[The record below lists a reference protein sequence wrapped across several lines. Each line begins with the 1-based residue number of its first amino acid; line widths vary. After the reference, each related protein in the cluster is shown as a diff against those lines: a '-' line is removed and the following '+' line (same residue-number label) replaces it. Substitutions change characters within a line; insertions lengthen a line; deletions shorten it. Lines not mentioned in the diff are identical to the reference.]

1 MFVSLNDST
10 VYLPHREDQPVNP
23 RAKWNGK
30 DLWDAFLCLSGHKNI
45 QKVWLLYALM
55 DCLETRYVCVQLK
68 NDNLSSIISRK
79 CSQF

>member
-10 VYLPHREDQPVNP
+10 VCVPHREDHPVNP

-30 DLWDAFLCLSGHKNI
+30 DLWDTFFCLSGHKNI
-45 QKVWLLYALM
+45 QIVWLLHALM

-68 NDNLSSIISRK
+68 NDNLSSIISRR